1 MRWCKKMDTA
11 IRKGEERLFI
21 GPQAGPSYKG
31 LNRNNDSQVAQVV
44 FTMDC
49 FQPSSQNC
57 KDKKKNCKDS

>member
-31 LNRNNDSQVAQVV
+31 LNRNNDAQVAQVV

-49 FQPSSQNC
+49 FQPS
-57 KDKKKNCKDS
+57 